1 MGHNIIRQYKSNE
14 LYYFSD
20 AEKELIIKEYLS
32 YPTTKQ
38 AIWEKYTGRKKENG
52 LIVKWMRRL
61 GYDVNG
67 CQRRVISLQKGYLCQ
82 NVAFIAWKVAMPKL
96 KNWRFG

>member
-32 YPTTKQ
+32 YQRRSKLYGKNTQ
-38 AIWEKYTGRKKENG
+38 AERKKM
-52 LIVKWMRRL
+52 V
-61 GYDVNG
+61 
-67 CQRRVISLQKGYLCQ
+67 
-82 NVAFIAWKVAMPKL
+82 
-96 KNWRFG
+96 